1 MLPYLSSIGLPYE
14 VRGATDYLRS
24 CLMKNLF
31 RLLSDRDGDEWG
43 EYPEHRIYHD
53 VARIAH
59 LCIPT
64 LEQRYQEAGDA
75 FRL

>member
-1 MLPYLSSIGLPYE
+1 MLPYLSSIGVPPE
-14 VRGATDYLRS
+14 VRGGSDFLRAWM
-24 CLMKNLF
+24 MKSLF
-31 RLLSDRDGDEWG
+31 RLLSDPDEWG
-43 EYPEHRIYHD
+43 DYATRAIYND
-53 VARIAH
+53 ARQLAH